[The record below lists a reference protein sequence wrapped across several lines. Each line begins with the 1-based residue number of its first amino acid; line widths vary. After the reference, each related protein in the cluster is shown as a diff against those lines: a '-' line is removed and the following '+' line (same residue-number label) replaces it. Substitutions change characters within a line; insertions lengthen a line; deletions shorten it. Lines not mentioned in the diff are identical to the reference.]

1 MADFLL
7 SVGVDVELSYEQMQ
21 RDIASIVTKLNNNK
35 PKITFGLD
43 LDTSKIEDIR
53 TQLGNINLNVGT
65 SKSSSSALDADS
77 IHRIAEATKVANT
90 RFLLMNKRIS
100 AITTSFSE
108 MKKATGTSEMINQL
122 SNVEAVLKEIETH
135 NTSISS
141 TYKNL
146 NKILGDSLA
155 TGQNASDVEAI
166 KQKYIEYNAAVERLR
181 MTKATASKE
190 DIESIYRLQAELQ
203 GLMASIQERI
213 LLEAE
218 AAAAAAAASAASEG
232 ASEAAQSAENEKNQ
246 ALIRALTLL
255 KQLRDA
261 EEKWTAARNGKSST
275 AYTGIQSERQA
286 LEKLLIDYQAGN
298 ITLDQFKSS
307 VLELNAAFKINA
319 DTIRQNGE
327 NTKTWAERI
336 GALSAK
342 FGTWFSITNIIM
354 AAYRAIRQM
363 VTSVIELD
371 TAMTE
376 LKKVTDET
384 DATYERFLVNATK
397 RAKELGASLSD
408 TVSATADFARLGY
421 GIADAEKL
429 ADAAIVYK
437 NVGDGIDDI
446 GTASESIIAT
456 MQAFGIAADDVMSI
470 VDKFNEVGNKY
481 AISSVGVGDAL
492 LRSAAAM
499 HAANNSLDETIALA
513 TAANTIVQDPDK
525 VGNVL
530 KTVSMYLRAAKTEA
544 DEAGES
550 TEGMANS
557 VSDLR
562 EEILSLTGGA
572 VDIQIDEDTFK
583 STYQILKELSVVWER
598 LTDISRANILEMV
611 GGKRNSNVVAAL
623 LENFSVAEN
632 ALKTSAES
640 AGSALEENAKQLE
653 SIQGKINVMKASFE
667 ALAQNIIGGDVV
679 KLVVEFATVLLNITN
694 GITSFINACGGLP
707 TVLLSVASALLIL
720 KSELIMTNAQ
730 LIITAGIKGVVALF
744 TSLKSGIMSIIP
756 TIQTA
761 IAAWKSYAAG
771 AAGAATANAAL
782 QATIPVIGWVLA
794 AISAVVAAT
803 SLFSDENSKAKK
815 SIQELN
821 SEYNSL
827 KDEISGVA
835 DAYRELKSTSDNV
848 IPRFAELAKGVDKF
862 GKNVSLTDEEYAEF
876 LELNNKIADMFPE
889 INMGMDSSGNA
900 MLALSYSADT
910 LTNSLNALVEAQRN
924 AANQQIAETMPDVLD
939 NITNSNEVYK
949 NKIDELKDI
958 QEEYRDV
965 YNDFINRSLPTSVG
979 RYSTLDAGEA
989 AARDFIAKAQELGI
1003 HGSVMVDNQQSTNN
1017 GYVFTVDWDYSPLEN
1032 NSKFLLDYVDDQFAI
1047 VTQKYDKLIND
1058 YQSKIAAKWAQLNPV
1073 VNSWMQTDFM
1083 FQDLN
1088 DAMQEIAEVMVSGL
1102 DFGSLGLTDETA
1114 IQKYIDDNIVEP
1126 LFLAAPEVK
1135 DAFANITDWQKE
1147 FKNGEITSEE
1157 FANKIMQAFDSM
1169 FASMSP
1175 DVIDEFKTHFV
1186 DGFNQIGISGDS
1198 FIAVLQNLI
1207 AEWSRVEQTVQ
1218 SAKSPQDTINKF
1230 RGIID
1235 VLRAASDEYRNT
1247 GYVSTDTYN
1256 DVIDLSKDYADIF
1269 DFSTGKIE
1277 INNDALQKH
1286 IDSLVKEYGA
1296 TLASNGASETQI
1308 RTLATL
1314 ASAFS
1319 QTTQEVEV
1327 TTSTLK
1333 NLVDVYGDAAE
1344 GTELSTLETLD
1355 LIEQYPELIGAIE
1368 QTANG
1373 YKIEE
1378 SAVRDLIVEKANLLK
1393 INESLAKQAAR
1404 QTLVDNSKNS
1414 ATADTV
1420 DKIFE
1425 DYYKNTGKQIES
1437 FDDYVTAWES
1447 YFSRKSSGN
1456 WVEGLEEYVEASITE
1471 AERLTMIDKLLDDL
1485 KSGNID
1491 RWHWESS
1498 YDSNRTERVE
1508 TEFEK
1513 AYKKHQHL
1521 LAMDK
1526 ESVSSYLTWLTSA
1539 YKAAYTAGQIDLDEY
1554 YKYQEEVYEKTKE
1567 MFDDVLN
1574 DSEHQISILSRHDG
1588 NTGEIVRMYQEM
1600 QAAVHAQAEKYRA
1613 AGLDDNHEL
1622 IQELQTLWWEYY
1634 DAIVDK
1640 TVESYEE
1647 LASHSKNQIS
1657 FTETLLDNA
1666 VAAGDYDAVRQ
1677 HSDTIIA
1684 EYKKMQSILHDEAE
1698 YYRSLGY
1705 ADTSNEV
1712 SELMTLWWEYYDA
1725 IVEAA
1730 SSGFQELVDNA
1741 NASLDEIQNVY
1752 TTLTE
1757 AAQEQAD
1764 SGFITV
1770 DTMQNILSLGANY
1783 LAMLQDENGQLV
1795 INEENIRKVI
1805 AARTQQVAIET
1816 SLNFVQQLRTALNNE
1831 DVASLNNLLYATDAA
1846 TNSTWGLVYAQLA
1859 ALELTDDQY
1868 STALQRV
1875 NAIRS
1880 LADNAVT
1887 SIGQTTGQVAAATEA
1902 AAKAAQE
1909 QLEQTSDALKDILD
1923 YTIEMIKQEVNNQ
1936 VDALKDQVKQYR
1948 KIVDLQKESLDLA
1961 REKDNYER
1969 SVADKVKEIAKIEA
1983 RIQQLS
1989 LDDSREAQAEK
2000 AKLQEELAKLQQD
2013 LADTQA
2019 DHAYEVTVDS
2029 LDKMADAYEDEK
2041 NEEVKILEDSIS
2053 SYEKLYQLAIARID
2067 SQWDTLYQDLIN
2079 WNTQYGNDT
2088 NETITNAWNNASI
2101 AVQQYGGY
2109 LNAVKATQDAMNAAN
2124 SQTNVTTTTP
2134 TGLGASGDY
2143 STSSRVS
2150 TLVRKMKANS
2160 ASWFDASDE
2169 ERKRLSDENYRL
2181 AAEVEALI
2189 GQRLVRGDDGVWYIG
2204 SVGSN
2209 DRLYEKY
2216 HQGGIVGDSTLKKDE
2231 VMAILKDGELVLD
2244 EKREQG
2250 LYRLVDFAQV
2260 LSERLG
2266 TAINASSLENMFKGL
2281 SLIPTTRD
2289 LLPATRSGY
2298 SSLEFSPKIEVNISH
2313 GGEMSDVDARRYG
2326 NIAAETALS
2335 ELKDAFTK
2343 RGITNIGSSI
2353 LK

>member
-155 TGQNASDVEAI
+155 TGQNASDVDAI
-166 KQKYIEYNAAVERLR
+166 KQKYIEYNSAVERLR

-190 DIESIYRLQAELQ
+190 DIENIYRLQAELQ
-203 GLMASIQERI
+203 GLMATIQERI

-218 AAAAAAAASAASEG
+218 AAAAAAAASAASES
-232 ASEAAQSAENEKNQ
+232 ASEATQNAEDEKNQ
-246 ALIRALTLL
+246 ALLRGYTLL

-286 LEKLLIDYQAGN
+286 LEKLLIAYQAGD
-298 ITLDQFKSS
+298 ITLDKFKSS
-307 VLELNAAFKINA
+307 LLELNAAFKSNA

-342 FGTWFSITNIIM
+342 FGTWFSLTNIIM
-354 AAYRAIRQM
+354 AAYRAVRQM

-376 LKKVTDET
+376 LKKVTNET
-384 DATYERFLVNATK
+384 DAIYERFLVNATK

-421 GIADAEKL
+421 GIGDAEKL

-707 TVLLSVASALLIL
+707 TVLMSVASALLL
-720 KSELIMTNAQ
+720 FKSELIMTNAQ
-730 LIITAGIKGVVALF
+730 LIITAGIKGVITFF
-744 TSLKSGIMSIIP
+744 TSLKTGILNVVKIIP
-756 TIQTA
+756 TA
-761 IAAWKSYAAG
+761 IAAWKGYAAG
-771 AAGAATANAAL
+771 TVAANTAI
-782 QATIPVIGWVLA
+782 QASIPVIGLVLA
-794 AISAVVAAT
+794 AITAVIGAFSLYSSHADEARQETLALGDAAKEEAKNIIELKDAYESAYESYQNNIGSKEDLESAT
-803 SLFSDENSKAKK
+803 SDLLKALGLEQAEVEALNKKYGDLNSTINAVTTSTLKNKLMELTSGYQAAVETLLKETKDGWFTSWSLLNYRTGDEIDFSDYLVEKGLQGSGSYGTGGGHIYLPNDSFDDVIGSYEKLLAIREALNEGISEGRWTREELAESDIYTKVTDRLADMKEEYESVLDYINQINSISAQLMFNQIPSSDLPKTAEEFEALKESMIASAQSSGEFVGSQEQIRDSIINTLAKMP
-815 SIQELN
+815 ELAQFVN
-821 SEYNSL
+821 DYSESLGNVGGTTTEVDKNAQAISKLRNILGTLKEATDEYNS
-827 KDEISGVA
+827 S
-835 DAYRELKSTSDNV
+835 
-848 IPRFAELAKGVDKF
+848 
-862 GKNVSLTDEEYAEF
+862 
-876 LELNNKIADMFPE
+876 
-889 INMGMDSSGNA
+889 
-900 MLALSYSADT
+900 
-910 LTNSLNALVEAQRN
+910 
-924 AANQQIAETMPDVLD
+924 
-939 NITNSNEVYK
+939 
-949 NKIDELKDI
+949 
-958 QEEYRDV
+958 
-965 YNDFINRSLPTSVG
+965 
-979 RYSTLDAGEA
+979 
-989 AARDFIAKAQELGI
+989 
-1003 HGSVMVDNQQSTNN
+1003 
-1017 GYVFTVDWDYSPLEN
+1017 
-1032 NSKFLLDYVDDQFAI
+1032 
-1047 VTQKYDKLIND
+1047 
-1058 YQSKIAAKWAQLNPV
+1058 
-1073 VNSWMQTDFM
+1073 
-1083 FQDLN
+1083 
-1088 DAMQEIAEVMVSGL
+1088 
-1102 DFGSLGLTDETA
+1102 
-1114 IQKYIDDNIVEP
+1114 
-1126 LFLAAPEVK
+1126 
-1135 DAFANITDWQKE
+1135 
-1147 FKNGEITSEE
+1147 
-1157 FANKIMQAFDSM
+1157 
-1169 FASMSP
+1169 
-1175 DVIDEFKTHFV
+1175 
-1186 DGFNQIGISGDS
+1186 
-1198 FIAVLQNLI
+1198 
-1207 AEWSRVEQTVQ
+1207 
-1218 SAKSPQDTINKF
+1218 
-1230 RGIID
+1230 
-1235 VLRAASDEYRNT
+1235 
-1247 GYVSTDTYN
+1247 GYVSTELYQKVTALN
-1256 DVIDLSKDYADIF
+1256 KDYADIF

-1296 TLASNGASETQI
+1296 TLASNGANETQI

-1333 NLVDVYGDAAE
+1333 SLVDVYGDAAE

-1554 YKYQEEVYEKTKE
+1554 YKYQEEVYDKTKE

-1902 AAKAAQE
+1902 TAKAAQE

-2041 NEEVKILEDSIS
+2041 NEEIKILEDSIS

-2134 TGLGASGDY
+2134 AGLGASGDY